1 MAKKERDSKRAS
13 IQKSKAMRNLALLPF
28 GALLAK
34 ILIMLNIEGYNW
46 YAAANGNFAAGMT
59 NLLDGKYIPQYAWYG
74 ADGENYLRGVE
85 ALAKDGLFSEAG
97 ILSYWPAG
105 YPFLLWLVGLIFGGW
120 FFAIVAIL
128 QSALYAF
135 ACWLIAVEMKLGRL
149 AKFAFPFLLILTLN
163 PTLTLNTIAI
173 GYELPTASLLMI
185 ALALMLRYFRNGR
198 NRLVARESFFAALAL
213 MLATLMQ
220 PRLFAF
226 AAVIFLLW
234 GVAKFGKRSAALF
247 LALSL
252 AIVAIAPTLM
262 IFRNVNSNGLVTIST
277 NLGTTMNIGAGPKS
291 TGGYTNQATG
301 VECPEVKGTTAE
313 IDSARVRCVIDW
325 YLNNPT
331 KAVSLFWNK
340 TIYFWSPWVGPAAN
354 GTMARNPWRIN
365 HPINETVK
373 TEEGFNLVYGNVGKL
388 ISWAWM
394 FGTFALMILGV
405 KSLYS
410 AGYLERL
417 LGVMCFSVVIVN
429 WLITILTIGDHRFR
443 IPSMGASLLLQV
455 IGLVGLFVK
464 KRDRFRGTPVEV
476 TWAGIHWNRRREADN
491 LPPQNG

>member
-1 MAKKERDSKRAS
+1 MAKKVRDSKRAS
-13 IQKSKAMRNLALLPF
+13 MQKSKAMRNLALLPF

-34 ILIMLNIEGYNW
+34 ILIILNIEGYNW

-149 AKFAFPFLLILTLN
+149 AKFAIPFLLILTLN

-173 GYELPTASLLMI
+173 GYELPTASLLLI

-198 NRLVARESFFAALAL
+198 NRLVARESIFAALAL

-252 AIVAIAPTLM
+252 AIVAIAPALM
-262 IFRNVNSNGLVTIST
+262 VFRNVNSNGMVTIST

-301 VECPEVKGTTAE
+301 VECPEVQGTTAE
-313 IDSARVRCVIDW
+313 IDSARVRCVIGW

-331 KAVSLFWNK
+331 KAISLFWNK

-388 ISWAWM
+388 ISWSWM
-394 FGTFALMILGV
+394 LVTFALMILGL

-417 LGVMCFSVVIVN
+417 LGVTCFSIVIVN

-443 IPSMGASLLLQV
+443 IPSMGASLLLQTV
-455 IGLVGLFVK
+455 GLVTLFVK
-464 KRDRFRGTPVEV
+464 NRDRYRGTPVEV
-476 TWAGIHWNRRREADN
+476 NWAGIHWNRRKEADN